1 MKIHEFVRQF
11 VKLGI
16 AIIPLYHRSKI
27 PCLPSWERFT
37 HELNTEYQL
46 ESWFPT
52 NWLNYA
58 VIAGWCNLV
67 ILDFDNLFH
76 FELWR
81 DFMFASSQRRVFETS
96 FKVITSKG
104 MHVYLRTEQPSAN
117 DKRIS
122 IRGGIDIQAAS
133 KYVVGPGCTHPNGTQ
148 YIPVGEMNFPVV
160 ENIATILPLDL
171 FPRVAPEQIYN
182 GAPIAVTP
190 HTQYQCDPVTD
201 TRDLISKVK
210 SSVRIESLF
219 SGVQRSSTD
228 GRWLKALCPFHPD
241 QHQSAWIDT
250 LRQLAGC
257 QVCGMRPMDVVNV
270 FARMRNL
277 NVSAAVVALAEE
289 CGVWR

>member
-1 MKIHEFVRQF
+1 MKILYFAQKF
-11 VKLGI
+11 VKLSI

-27 PCLPSWERFT
+27 PMLPTWEEFKSRLP
-37 HELNTEYQL
+37 EPTEYR
-46 ESWFPT
+46 SWFAT
-52 NWLNYA
+52 DWHNYA
-58 VIAGWCNLV
+58 VLAGWCNLV
-67 ILDFDNLFH
+67 IIDFDNIEYFNIWNLVNPD
-76 FELWR
+76 LCN
-81 DFMFASSQRRVFETS
+81 AA
-96 FKVITSKG
+96 FKVRTRKG
-104 MHVYLRTEQPSAN
+104 MHVYVRTEMPAGN

-122 IRGGIDIQAAS
+122 VKGGIDVQAQG
-133 KYVVGPGCTHPNGTQ
+133 KYVVGPGCTHPSGHV
-148 YIPVGEMNFPVV
+148 YVPVGEMFFPMVPD
-160 ENIATILPLDL
+160 IATILPLDL
-171 FPRVAPEQIYN
+171 FPRVAPEQTYN
-182 GAPIAVTP
+182 GAPIAITP
-190 HTQYQCDPVTD
+190 HTEYQCDPMTD